1 MDDHPSRPDNPG
13 PTGPNTRFHR
23 TYDLEPT
30 IDVCGHD
37 ADAFAGEKSVASALA
52 AATQGE
58 RLLVVECYPGVSDEA
73 LELARRAFAPDV
85 TIRSEDAFPAP
96 AELEARMRPYLTDDR
111 VRGVMCPLDMED
123 FLDPT
128 ALRALAERVRDA
140 LDRGL
145 RVLVYGVGATLVAPD
160 ADTLVYCDL
169 ARWEI
174 QRRYRAGM
182 PNFRADNADEDILR
196 KVKRGYFVEWRLA
209 DRRKEALLGRIDW
222 LLDTNVPGLPRLVS
236 GPALRD
242 ALSQVARRPFRL
254 VPYFDPGV
262 WGGHWMQERFGLDP
276 ASPNFAWAFDGVPE
290 ENSLYL
296 RFGDVRVEVP
306 AMDLTLARP
315 RELLGEPVLAR
326 FGAEFPIRFDFLDTM
341 GGSNLSLQVHPTADY
356 IRERFAMPYTQD
368 ESYYIMDAG
377 PGAAVY
383 LGIRDDADPREM
395 MAALREADRGGAP
408 FDADRFVNRF
418 DAHRHDHFLIPAGT
432 PHCAAANTVVL
443 EVSATPYNFTFK
455 MWDWG
460 RVGLDGRPRPIHLD
474 DAERNIQWD
483 RRTSWCR
490 EELVNAVA
498 DVASGDGWR
507 EERTGLHEL
516 EFLETRRI
524 TTSVPVE
531 RDATRGVRMLNLVDG
546 TSAVVESPTGSFA
559 PLEVHYAETFIVPA
573 AAGRYVLRPAC
584 EGEEVALI
592 EAHVREA

>member
-1 MDDHPSRPDNPG
+1 MDDCPSRPDPA
-13 PTGPNTRFHR
+13 TGP

-30 IDVCGHD
+30 IDVRGHD
-37 ADAFAGEKSVASALA
+37 ADAFAGERSVASALA

-96 AELEARMRPYLTDDR
+96 AELEARMRPFLTDDR

-123 FLDPT
+123 FLDPF
-128 ALRALAERVRDA
+128 ALGALAERVCDS

-160 ADTLVYCDL
+160 AGTLVYCDL

-182 PNFRADNADEDILR
+182 PNFRADNAGEDILR

-222 LLDTNVPGLPRLVS
+222 LLDTNVSGLPRLVS

-262 WGGHWMQERFGLDP
+262 WGGHWMQGRFGLDP

-315 RELLGEPVLAR
+315 RELLGEPVFAR

-395 MAALREADRGGAP
+395 MAALRDADRGGAP

-418 DAHRHDHFLIPAGT
+418 DARRHDHFLIPAGT

-443 EVSATPYNFTFK
+443 EISATPYNFTFK

-483 RRTSWCR
+483 RRTAWCR
-490 EELVNAVA
+490 EELVNAVT

-524 TTSVPVE
+524 TASVPVE

-546 TSAVVESPTGSFA
+546 TSVVVESPTGSFA

-573 AAGRYVLRPAC
+573 AAGRYVLRPAHA
-584 EGEEVALI
+584 GEKVTLI
-592 EAHVREA
+592 EARVREP